1 MHDSGLHFT
10 KDSDTVPEDDCGRMP
25 PQGRPDEDAALLDA
39 YSRAVIG
46 AADAVAPAVVSV
58 EVWSGRGCR
67 DSPVPQAERGVPRG
81 SGSGFVFSADGRIM
95 TNSHVVRNA
104 RRITVRLPDGRTARA
119 EPLGDD
125 TDIAIVRIDEPELMA
140 APLGDSPA
148 LRPGQLVI
156 AIGNPLGFQSSVT
169 AGVVSALGRSLRSV
183 TGRLIEDII
192 QTDAAL
198 NPGNSGGPLVNNRGE
213 VVGVNTAV
221 ILPAQGLCFAVG
233 INTAR
238 SVVDQLARHGRVRRA
253 HLGVSGQTV
262 SLARAAA
269 RGPVAR
275 QRTGLLVLSVQ
286 AESPADRADVLPGDV
301 IVTFNGQPVA
311 GVDDLH
317 RLLLEDA
324 IGVRAFIRVL
334 RGREEIEMEILPEE
348 GATH

>member
-46 AADAVAPAVVSV
+46 AAD
-58 EVWSGRGCR
+58 
-67 DSPVPQAERGVPRG
+67 
-81 SGSGFVFSADGRIM
+81 
-95 TNSHVVRNA
+95 
-104 RRITVRLPDGRTARA
+104 
-119 EPLGDD
+119 
-125 TDIAIVRIDEPELMA
+125 
-140 APLGDSPA
+140 
-148 LRPGQLVI
+148 
-156 AIGNPLGFQSSVT
+156 
-169 AGVVSALGRSLRSV
+169 
-183 TGRLIEDII
+183 
-192 QTDAAL
+192 
-198 NPGNSGGPLVNNRGE
+198 E

-233 INTAR
+233 INAAR

-348 GATH
+348 GATR